1 MESSVNRPEPLIVC
15 AAIRY
20 DCLIV
25 AGPRHFDD
33 VMRSQL
39 RDNKPNGIGEQGF
52 VDQYGKFY
60 NRTEAL
66 TVAKAAGQINR
77 VRPKTFP
84 ENELFSEDLY

>member
-1 MESSVNRPEPLIVC
+1 MC

-20 DCLIV
+20 ENMLV

-39 RDNKPNGIGEQGF
+39 QNNKPAARGEQGF
-52 VDQYGKFY
+52 VDQYGTFY

-66 TVAKAAGQINR
+66 AVAKEAGQLNT